1 MPPGFPGNPHP
12 PGTAAP
18 NSQPPPASHSQKS
31 TPPPPPHAP
40 SSVSS
45 SPPRS
50 LVEGERQYSFTAGE
64 LDPQRSREEE
74 GEQQERGG
82 LFTVGETN
90 SSSTGGEE
98 EREDSGGPGE
108 GSPTGMDELRQR
120 RLQRFHSVPAVSQVT
135 VAGNQSA
142 SGAAPKNNAE

>member
-1 MPPGFPGNPHP
+1 M
-12 PGTAAP
+12 
-18 NSQPPPASHSQKS
+18 
-31 TPPPPPHAP
+31 
-40 SSVSS
+40 
-45 SPPRS
+45 
-50 LVEGERQYSFTAGE
+50 EGERQYSFTAGQ
-64 LDPQRSREEE
+64 LDPQRSREEEE

-90 SSSTGGEE
+90 SSSAGGEE

-135 VAGNQSA
+135 ATGDHSA
-142 SGAAPKNNAE
+142 SGAAPKNNAEESNKSSAQSSEKEQ